1 MWVKL
6 IRFSK
11 GTVAFRIQGTQ
22 IEKFINSCVAQ
33 NIRIRDY
40 STKENELMGIVDAKK
55 YKQMAQVAK
64 KCGVKSRVIA
74 KNGAVFITRRY
85 KKRYGILV
93 GALIFATFVYSMGLF
108 LWDIQINCSD
118 KIDKESLLS
127 FANENGLR
135 IGTFSKSV
143 DVKGLEQSILLKYDD
158 ISWVAVN
165 IKGSKAVLE
174 VKESKK
180 PPEIINHNQTVNVVS
195 TQSGVITNMEVY
207 NGIPVVKK
215 GDLVQKGDL
224 LVSGIVETKLGV
236 TIPKHARAKI
246 EAEVEKTLEVRVP
259 MKQKVEQPT
268 GEIKTKQYIE
278 VFGQK
283 IPLSFKKIKEP
294 YHLSSSKEPIKFF
307 NITLPMHL
315 ITEQYEILTY
325 QEVLHTKESA
335 KTLALA
341 DLNEIKKE
349 VLLKDTILKESL
361 NGTIQGQDFIL
372 MSRVLVRTDIS
383 KEEVIS

>member
-11 GTVAFRIQGTQ
+11 GTVAFKVEGVQL
-22 IEKFINSCVAQ
+22 EKFINLCVTD
-33 NIRIRDY
+33 NIRIRNY
-40 STKENELMGIVDAKK
+40 GVKETTLTGIVDAKK
-55 YKQMAQVAK
+55 YKQMAYAAK
-64 KCGVKSRVIA
+64 KCGLKSKVVE
-74 KNGAVFITRRY
+74 KNGAIFITRRY

-93 GALIFATFVYSMGLF
+93 GALIFAIFVYSMGLF
-108 LWDIQINCSD
+108 LWDIEINCSD
-118 KIDKESLLS
+118 KIDKASLLS
-127 FANENGLR
+127 FINENGLK
-135 IGTFSKSV
+135 IGSFSKSI
-143 DVKGLEQSILLKYDD
+143 DAKGLEQSILLKYDD

-180 PPEIINHNQTVNVVS
+180 PPEIIAHNQTVNVVS
-195 TQSGVITNMEVY
+195 TQTGVITNMEVY

-215 GDLVQKGDL
+215 GDIVKKGDL

-259 MKQKVEQPT
+259 MKQKVEQLT
-268 GEIKTKQYIE
+268 GEVKTKNQIE
-278 VFGQK
+278 IFGQR
-283 IPLSFKKIKEP
+283 IPIGFKKIKEP
-294 YHLSSSKEPIKFF
+294 YHLTSKKEPIRIF
-307 NITLPMHL
+307 NITLPIYL
-315 ITEQYEILTY
+315 ITEQYEMLTY
-325 QEVLHTKESA
+325 QEIEHTKESA
-335 KTLALA
+335 KTLAIA

-349 VLLKDTILKESL
+349 VLLKDTILRESL
-361 NGTIQGQDFIL
+361 NGSIQGQDFIL